1 MYSYEIKE
9 NGFIILRYGKPY
21 MVQLEPYIP
30 NPSISYEENAMQM
43 IKEIEAPHVNPE
55 EEDLK
60 TRMANMEIAMANMMG
75 V

>member
-1 MYSYEIKE
+1 MYTYEIKE

-21 MVQLEPYIP
+21 MVQLEPHIP

-43 IKEIEAPHVNPE
+43 IKEIEEPHVNPE

-60 TRMANMEIAMANMMG
+60 TRMANMEIAMANIMG